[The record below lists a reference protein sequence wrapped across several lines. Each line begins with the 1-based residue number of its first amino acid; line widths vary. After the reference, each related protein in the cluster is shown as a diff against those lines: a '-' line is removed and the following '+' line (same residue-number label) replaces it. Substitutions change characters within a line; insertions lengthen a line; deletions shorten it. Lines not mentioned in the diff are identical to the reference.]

1 MSDLPKN
8 LKYTAEHEWLRLEED
23 GAIAVIGITDYA
35 QASLG
40 DVTFVE
46 LPDEGAT
53 LGKGDSFGVVESVKA
68 ASDLYMPVSGEVIGI
83 NDTLEGAPETVNQD
97 PYGEAWM
104 IKVRLSDPGEV
115 SDLLAPEQYQELL

>member
-1 MSDLPKN
+1 MSDLPTD
-8 LKYTAEHEWLRLEED
+8 LKYTAEHEWLRLEDD

-46 LPDEGAT
+46 LPDVGSA
-53 LGKGDSFGVVESVKA
+53 LGKGDAFGVVESVKA
-68 ASDLYMPVSGEVIGI
+68 ASDLYMPVSGEVVAI
-83 NDTLEGAPETVNQD
+83 NESLEGTPESVNQD

-104 IKVRLSDPGEV
+104 IKVKLSDSGEV
-115 SDLLAPEQYQELL
+115 SDLLGPDQYQELL